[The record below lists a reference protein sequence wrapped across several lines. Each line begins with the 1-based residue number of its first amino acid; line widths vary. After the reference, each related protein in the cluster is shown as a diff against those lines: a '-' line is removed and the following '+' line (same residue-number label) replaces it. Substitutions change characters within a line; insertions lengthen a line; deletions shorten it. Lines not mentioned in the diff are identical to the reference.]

1 MQEQDKKREERR
13 ELLVAVGFAVALAA
27 ALTLILRNFAW
38 MLEL

>member
-1 MQEQDKKREERR
+1 MQEQDEKRGERR
-13 ELLVAVGFAVALAA
+13 ELLEALVFAVVLAA